1 MTWLGLG
8 LLLAGLILGVYPLL
22 PAVPAPGVAML
33 GVPHMPWSALGI
45 AALGII
51 LLLWQRTR
59 GESRPS

>member
-33 GVPHMPWSALGI
+33 GVPHMPWAAAGI

-51 LLLWQRTR
+51 LLLWQRAR
-59 GESRPS
+59 GEAEKP

>member
-22 PAVPAPGVAML
+22 PAVPAQGVAMQ
-33 GVPHMPWSALGI
+33 GVPHMPWTAAGI
-45 AALGII
+45 AALGLI
-51 LLLWQRTR
+51 LLLWQRAR